1 MKTKLLV
8 ENWKNFLNENY
19 EEEVNRDFV
28 EETQNTRYEY
38 GLVPMSAKP
47 FHEGHMFL
55 IREASK
61 KCDNVIVFVSTS
73 DRKRKGEITI
83 FGEDMKHI
91 WQSILQPSIESFY
104 TNVEIEYGGSPV
116 RKVFETLQAANEII
130 SDETYYV
137 YSDSDDTSKNYP
149 VKSRLR
155 YFEDLY
161 KSGKVKFAGEEEKEM
176 FTRGEGA
183 PNVSGTLMRQY
194 LSNAPEDKF
203 LFLDGLPTE
212 ISDDDKE
219 EIFNILFNKLN

>member
-1 MKTKLLV
+1 MKSYRKNTKLLV
-8 ENWKNFLNENY
+8 ENWKYFLKEEF
-19 EEEVNRDFV
+19 EEEF
-28 EETQNTRYEY
+28 EEKFEEKFSI

-61 KCDNVIVFVSTS
+61 KCEKVIVFVSTS

-83 FGEDMKHI
+83 FGEDMKYI

-116 RKVFETLQAANEII
+116 RKVFETLQSANEII

-137 YSDSDDTSKNYP
+137 YSDAEDTLKNYP
-149 VKSRLR
+149 VESRIR

-176 FTRGEGA
+176 FTRGAGA
-183 PNVSGTLMRQY
+183 PDVSGTLMRDY
-194 LSNAPEDKF
+194 LSNASEDKF
-203 LFLDGLPTE
+203 LFLDSLPTE
-212 ISDDDKE
+212 INAEQKE
-219 EIFNILFNKLN
+219 EIFNILFKRIN